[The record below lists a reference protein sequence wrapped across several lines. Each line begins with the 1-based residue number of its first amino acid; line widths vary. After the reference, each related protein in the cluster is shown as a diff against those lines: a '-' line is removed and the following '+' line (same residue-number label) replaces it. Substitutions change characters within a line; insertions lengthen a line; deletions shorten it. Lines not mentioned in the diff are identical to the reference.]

1 MAVELATAAAGVRR
15 CWCGFGVRHVIDPA
29 AQAETGIPR
38 DGAAYAVDAAI
49 NHVVVIPGRD
59 RPGALFGKINGLAA
73 HLQGFTANDQAG
85 DSDNA
90 HGPDDQ
96 QGING
101 GLLQRPAATSAAR
114 RGTTAYVCTMGIG
127 DYDETERRILAA
139 GGQVAL
145 PKVALAGMAWQGYYR
160 DSAGNTFGIHQPDPN
175 AA

>member
-1 MAVELATAAAGVRR
+1 MSRVVHFEIQADNVERAKSFYAAV
-15 CWCGFGVRHVIDPA
+15 FGWSFEDYSHL
-29 AQAETGIPR
+29 TGSTYWGI
-38 DGAAYAVDAAI
+38 I
-49 NHVVVIPGRD
+49 
-59 RPGALFGKINGLAA
+59 
-73 HLQGFTANDQAG
+73 T
-85 DSDNA
+85 
-90 HGPDDQ
+90 GPDDQ

-114 RGTTAYVCTMGIG
+114 RGTNAYVCTMGIG

-160 DSAGNTFGIHQPDPN
+160 DSEGNTFGIHQPDPN